1 MAQSRQA
8 IQSRIRSVESTRK
21 ITRVMQLIASTELTK
36 QRRRMEENREYANG
50 LEDLLAF
57 AYNVNSKATFYEDE
71 YVTLG
76 RNLDLK
82 RFLDYHLKIL
92 ELI

>member
-50 LEDLLAF
+50 LEI
-57 AYNVNSKATFYEDE
+57 
-71 YVTLG
+71 G
-76 RNLDLK
+76 RA
-82 RFLDYHLKIL
+82 HV
-92 ELI
+92 

>member
-57 AYNVNSKATFYEDE
+57 AVRSSADDSIYLRENK
-71 YVTLG
+71 
-76 RNLDLK
+76 
-82 RFLDYHLKIL
+82 
-92 ELI
+92 